1 MSVLRFLVSLA
12 VAVLVH
18 TLGVR
23 LWGGFAVYVDVY
35 LILTIAW
42 AFGATTL
49 TGLAVGLAAGL
60 AADAFSGG
68 LYGLNGF
75 ANTLVGYMTAFSVAN
90 LSKMNTSGAATVS
103 GLAAA
108 VQQLVLS
115 LLVFVMV
122 AQPAAPA
129 LIPMLWKIAITA
141 AAGAVLFSARKRL
154 IKLYG
159 QRQRARESKLRF

>member
-1 MSVLRFLVSLA
+1 MSVLRFLASL
-12 VAVLVH
+12 VVVVLVH

-23 LWGGFAVYVDVY
+23 LWGGFAVYFDVF
-35 LILTIAW
+35 LILTIVW
-42 AFGATTL
+42 AFEATTL

-90 LSKMNTSGAATVS
+90 LSKMTTSGAAIVS

-108 VQQLVLS
+108 AQQLVLS

-122 AQPAAPA
+122 AQPTAPA
-129 LIPMLWKIAITA
+129 LIPMLWKILITA
-141 AAGAVLFSARKRL
+141 AAGALLFSARKRL
-154 IKLYG
+154 VKLSSV
-159 QRQRARESKLRF
+159 RRRAREAKLRF